1 MRMGGRAIGAVL
13 CGMLLATLTIWLV
26 RQGQIDQL
34 ELRPGPQSGVE
45 FSVLDRG
52 KLNINLATEE
62 QLDQLPGIGPTL
74 AQAIVEY
81 RQEHGPFEYP
91 EHLIEVPGISE
102 TMVES
107 LLDQICV

>member
-13 CGMLLATLTIWLV
+13 CGMFLATLTIWLV
-26 RQGQIDQL
+26 RQGQMDQL